1 MESTRSVRSLQ
12 VQRTAAGRHDIRLA
26 RWAFGPVVLLVIRK
40 VETSES
46 GLVLQALADPINVA
60 IVDEL
65 LAVYSATPGA
75 LAASVHRSLGISRP
89 VISTHLTQ
97 LRQRRIVR
105 ILGDGS
111 MSLRDPGPVV
121 LVLQTARDFA
131 KAGYT
136 EGARD
141 ESAAHYR
148 TQRRINKTL
157 RQLKAS
163 DGDFIEPRDGTEAI
177 AASPSATVRYT
188 SLAAEDHGQPAIAST
203 ETTSDRVP
211 TDSDRPPVDRSAM
224 SQAEIEQI
232 RRIHRASFPFKTPWP
247 SQAERRAVARE
258 RWSPQSDPSTT
269 RNGPPRGSPSTA
281 DE

>member
-1 MESTRSVRSLQ
+1 M
-12 VQRTAAGRHDIRLA
+12 
-26 RWAFGPVVLLVIRK
+26 LLVIRK
-40 VETSES
+40 VETPES

-105 ILGDGS
+105 LLRDGS

-148 TQRRINKTL
+148 TQRRINKTV
-157 RQLKAS
+157 RQLEAP
-163 DGDFIEPRDGTEAI
+163 DGDFIEPRDDTDATAADPPATLHYASI
-177 AASPSATVRYT
+177 AADDR
-188 SLAAEDHGQPAIAST
+188 GQPAMAST
-203 ETTSDRVP
+203 QTTSGRVP
-211 TDSDRPPVDRSAM
+211 TDSDRPPADRTAM

-258 RWSPQSDPSTT
+258 RWTPPT
-269 RNGPPRGSPSTA
+269 GPKHDS
-281 DE
+281 